1 MHTNNQNLTS
11 KIDLSIIIVCFN
23 SEKTIRRCI
32 ESIINQIC
40 LPAEII
46 IIDGNSTDK
55 TLEIISDYKDLITIM
70 VSEKDDGIYHAMNKG
85 ITLVNSSFFMFV
97 NSDDYFKDSE
107 CLTKYRE
114 SLTNKKIDI
123 LFPNIIYVDN
133 GKITRKWDFCEV
145 DCESYLAT
153 RIPHP
158 GTAVRKTFANKVGL
172 FNTNFKV
179 AADFD
184 YFLRLLLH
192 KAKYKHINSYIIN
205 MEVGGASDGNILD
218 FAKQNIEILRSLKIN
233 GYGFFHMFIF
243 FFDRINFKLK
253 QKL

>member
-1 MHTNNQNLTS
+1 
-11 KIDLSIIIVCFN
+11 
-23 SEKTIRRCI
+23 
-32 ESIINQIC
+32 
-40 LPAEII
+40 
-46 IIDGNSTDK
+46 
-55 TLEIISDYKDLITIM
+55 M

-97 NSDDYFKDSE
+97 NSDDYFKDSK

-114 SLTNKKIDI
+114 SLTNKNIDI

-133 GKITRKWDFCEV
+133 GKITRKWDFYEV
-145 DCESYLAT
+145 DCKSYLAT

-158 GTAVRKTFANKVGL
+158 GTAVRKAFANKVGL

-192 KAKYKHINSYIIN
+192 KAKYKHINSY
-205 MEVGGASDGNILD
+205 S
-218 FAKQNIEILRSLKIN
+218 
-233 GYGFFHMFIF
+233 
-243 FFDRINFKLK
+243 
-253 QKL
+253 